1 MLYNNIVVKI
11 VLPVLPPYQPIPN
24 RKTIW
29 ANVQT
34 ILEISAIKYNFRTY
48 TDTGATFG
56 FTFEPDYN
64 DYKSKYNILYIVHT
78 QKVNKNFIIVLRMG
92 EIHCMY

>member
-56 FTFEPDYN
+56 FMA
-64 DYKSKYNILYIVHT
+64 KSTNPTTMTTSWLNGKHICA
-78 QKVNKNFIIVLRMG
+78 QF
-92 EIHCMY
+92 